1 MALHHTQIATSSAP
15 RTTTDPRPARSE
27 YGVRALRNLLFSL
40 WDSVLDG
47 IVDMATHKS
56 RSALQMV
63 GIILGVG
70 SVVATFGLID
80 GGRRQGEKFWEQ
92 TGGVKK
98 MFIRELDAREMKQT
112 ATDRKSKG
120 LTYGDALVLQAKA
133 GTLELVE
140 PTMVRNEPVR
150 AFGFEKRMD
159 VSGSTPAYEPLYDFH
174 PAEGRFLTAEDLTR
188 SAKVVVL
195 GSTRREEMFGGRP
208 AVGQVI
214 SIGADRYTVVGVM
227 ERKEFYW
234 NSANNRNALEWMN
247 RMAFVPVTSVMTRMV
262 GDREN
267 QKVAHINVQVRD
279 VKDMEKATQEV
290 TAILRR
296 AHGGVVDFEVF
307 NRAAFMQQRDEQGRI
322 YDITF
327 LTCGTISLLVG
338 GIVIMN
344 ILLASF
350 NERVREVGTRKA
362 LGATGLNILA
372 QFLVESVVV
381 TIVGGLLGL
390 GLGVGFTR
398 AISSLI
404 QQPVV
409 MTVQNMVLGLA
420 FAVTIGIFFGFYPAI
435 RAARLNPIEALRY
448 E

>member
-1 MALHHTQIATSSAP
+1 MA
-15 RTTTDPRPARSE
+15 RF
-27 YGVRALRNLLFSL
+27 RALRNLLFSL
-40 WDSVLDG
+40 WDSVVDG
-47 IVDMATHKS
+47 VVDMGAHKS
-56 RSALQMV
+56 RSFLQMV

-80 GGRRQGEKFWEQ
+80 GGRRQGQEFWNK
-92 TGGVKK
+92 TGGIKK
-98 MFIRELDAREMKQT
+98 MFIRELDARETKQN
-112 ATDRKSKG
+112 ALEKKSKG
-120 LTYGDALVLQAKA
+120 LTYDDALALEAQAT
-133 GTLELVE
+133 TLELVE
-140 PTMVRNEPVR
+140 PTMERREVVKAP
-150 AFGFEKRMD
+150 GFEKQLEIA
-159 VSGSTPAYEPLYDFH
+159 GSTPSYEPMYDFH
-174 PAEGRFLTAEDLTR
+174 PAEGRFLTSEDLAR

-195 GSTRREEMFGGRP
+195 GSTRREQMFGGRP

-214 SIGADRYTVVGVM
+214 SIGEDRYTVVGVM

-234 NSANNRNALEWMN
+234 NSANRNALEWMN
-247 RMAFVPVTSVMTRMV
+247 EMVFVPVTSVMARMV

-267 QKVAHINVQVRD
+267 QKVAYINVQVRD
-279 VKDMEKATQEV
+279 VKDMERATDEV
-290 TAILRR
+290 KAILRR
-296 AHGGVVDFEVF
+296 AHGGVEDFQVF
-307 NRAAFMQQRDEQGRI
+307 NRAAFMQQMDEQGRI

-350 NERVREVGTRKA
+350 NERIREVGTRKA
-362 LGATGLNILA
+362 LGATGLNIMA

-381 TIVGGLLGL
+381 TIAGGLLGL
-390 GLGVGFTR
+390 GLGVAFTH
-398 AISSLI
+398 AMSTLI

-409 MTVQNMVLGLA
+409 MTAQNMLLGLV

-435 RAARLNPIEALRY
+435 RAARLNPVEALRY

>member
-1 MALHHTQIATSSAP
+1 MARLT
-15 RTTTDPRPARSE
+15 
-27 YGVRALRNLLFSL
+27 ALRNLALSL
-40 WDSVLDG
+40 WDSVKDG
-47 IVDMATHKS
+47 VVDMAAHKS
-56 RSALQMV
+56 RSVLQMV
-63 GIILGVG
+63 GIVLGVA

-80 GGRRQGEKFWEQ
+80 GGRRQGQKFWEQ
-92 TGGVKK
+92 TGGVRK
-98 MFIRELDAREMKQT
+98 MFIRELDAREMKQN
-112 ATDRKSKG
+112 AQQRKSKG
-120 LTYGDALVLQAKA
+120 LTYDDALALAAQAR
-133 GTLELVE
+133 TLELVE
-140 PTMVRNEPVR
+140 PTMVRQEVVR
-150 AFGFEKRMD
+150 AAAFEKTLEI
-159 VSGSTPAYEPLYDFH
+159 SGATPSYEPMYDFH
-174 PAEGRFLTAEDLTR
+174 PAEGRFIGGEDLAR
-188 SAKVVVL
+188 SSKVVVL
-195 GSTRREEMFGGRP
+195 GATRRAQLFGGRP
-208 AVGQVI
+208 ALGQLV

-234 NSANNRNALEWMN
+234 NSANRNALEWMN
-247 RMAFVPVTSVMTRMV
+247 ELVFVPVTSVITRMV

-267 QKVAHINVQVRD
+267 QKVAYINVQVRE
-279 VKDMEKATQEV
+279 VKDMDKATEEV
-290 TAILRR
+290 TTILRR
-296 AHGGVVDFEVF
+296 QHAGVVDFQVF
-307 NRAAFMQQRDEQGRI
+307 NRAAFMQQMDEQGRI

-381 TIVGGLLGL
+381 TVAGGLLGL
-390 GLGVGFTR
+390 GLGVGFTQ

-409 MTVQNMVLGLA
+409 MTAQNMVLGLG